1 MLQDAET
8 AEALKPYYQQ
18 FCKRPCFHDDYLDTF
33 VSAATVRHH
42 GMAVV

>member
-18 FCKRPCFHDDYLDTF
+18 FCKRPCFHDDYL
-33 VSAATVRHH
+33 VRKHH
-42 GMAVV
+42 FCAVFI